1 MNIVIV
7 GCGRMGQ
14 GIALTY
20 ALSGYSVHL
29 LDAKARRPKKFLE
42 LLDQTQKDLYET
54 LNILHKIDLIK
65 KLDSTELYFFDPSK
79 KLLYTK

>member
-20 ALSGYSVHL
+20 ALAGYSVHL
-29 LDAKARRPKKFLE
+29 LDAKTRPPIKFLE
-42 LLDQTQKDLYET
+42 LLDQTQKDL
-54 LNILHKIDLIK
+54 
-65 KLDSTELYFFDPSK
+65 
-79 KLLYTK
+79 